1 MPTRMLRRCAVLA
14 ALAIG
19 TASMGWSAAQ
29 ATAAP
34 GATDGPA
41 LECLSTAGSDTRVA
55 AAGRGTRAKD
65 PHDVSAWQARSME
78 ASLTKALARRASQ
91 GVRTSRGTTGT
102 AAKTGTTATTAAFAP
117 VVVDVHWHTITS
129 GSRGSVSGSVVTQQV
144 SVLNTAYAGSGFS
157 FRLASTSTTDNGAWY
172 AGLTYGGAPERAM
185 KTALHVGGK
194 DDLNIYTA
202 DLADDLLGWATFP
215 TSTPSAMDGV
225 VLLDASLPGGTS
237 APYNLGD
244 TAVHEVGHWLNLHHT
259 FRGGCSR
266 INDYVLDTPAESSP
280 ASGCPVGRDS
290 CALPG
295 LDPVRNFMDYTT
307 DSCMNHFSGGQRKRM
322 QHSWLAFRAA

>member
-1 MPTRMLRRCAVLA
+1 MPTRLLRRCAVLA
-14 ALAIG
+14 ALVIG
-19 TASMGWSAAQ
+19 TASLGWSAGQ
-29 ATAAP
+29 AAAAP
-34 GATDGPA
+34 GAFDA
-41 LECLSTAGSDTRVA
+41 LALQCLSAAGSDAGVA

-78 ASLTKALARRASQ
+78 ASLTKALATRATK
-91 GVRTSRGTTGT
+91 GVRTTRGTTGT
-102 AAKTGTTATTAAFAP
+102 TARTATTATFAP

-129 GSRGSVSGSVVTQQV
+129 GSRGAVSAAVVTQQV
-144 SVLNTAYAGSGFS
+144 NVLNAAYAGSGFS
-157 FRLASTSTTDNGAWY
+157 FRLASTSRTDNGAWY
-172 AGLTYGGAPERAM
+172 TDLTYGGAPERAM
-185 KTALHVGGK
+185 KSALHVGGM

-225 VLLDASLPGGTS
+225 VLLDAALPGGTA

-266 INDYVLDTPAESSP
+266 INDYVLDTPAEASP

-290 CALPG
+290 CGLPG

-322 QHSWLAFRAA
+322 QHSWVAFRAA